1 MNRNKDDAFGR
12 INEQTDCNAI
22 KKEPDSDDDEG
33 LVCRL
38 CMSKKSVQY
47 VLGEGELH
55 QLISNYL
62 SIVVSNKVFWM
73 A

>member
-62 SIVVSNKVFWM
+62 SIKVSNKVF
-73 A
+73 